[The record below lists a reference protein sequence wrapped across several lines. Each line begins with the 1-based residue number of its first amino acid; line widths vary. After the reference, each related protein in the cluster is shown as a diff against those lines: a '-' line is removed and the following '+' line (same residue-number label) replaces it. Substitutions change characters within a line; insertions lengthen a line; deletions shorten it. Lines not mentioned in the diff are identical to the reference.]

1 MNPSPH
7 YATQAMVS
15 AVLWIAFGVALIG
28 GAFVESWSAEDPQ
41 RLVEDSGVSAA
52 IGCGAVLITLG
63 VLILTGVMLGT
74 VGIGVVTLVVLA
86 VNLVPLFIEMLTGTL
101 KWSDF
106 VFSPTSCLVL
116 AVIVAVFV
124 TGVLSLTGAA
134 SYRRWRRA
142 KRLRR

>member
-28 GAFVESWSAEDPQ
+28 GAFVELWSAEDPQ

-63 VLILTGVMLGT
+63 VLILTGVMRGT
-74 VGIGVVTLVVLA
+74 VGVGIVALIFLTVHLA
-86 VNLVPLFIEMLTGTL
+86 MLFIEVLAGTL
-101 KWSDF
+101 TLHDF
-106 VFSPTSCLVL
+106 ELGPTQCLAL
-116 AVIVAVFV
+116 AIIVAVFV